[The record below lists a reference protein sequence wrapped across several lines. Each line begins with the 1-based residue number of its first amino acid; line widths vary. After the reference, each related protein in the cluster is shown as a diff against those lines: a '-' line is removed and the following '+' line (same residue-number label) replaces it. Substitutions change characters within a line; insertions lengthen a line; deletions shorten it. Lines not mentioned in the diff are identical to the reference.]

1 MLAHHPL
8 DISDL
13 DAERDDCRLVERA
26 VAGSREALRELVS
39 RHQTFIFNVALK
51 MYGSHADAEDLTQEV
66 LVKVIT
72 ALRTFRQQSAFR
84 TWLYR
89 IAVNH
94 FLRARRRGM
103 EVLVDDFATY
113 FDQIAAVPD
122 TESEDIADGAPELA
136 AGTVEELRIRCTT
149 GMLMCLTREQR
160 LTFILGDIF
169 GVEHR
174 LGGELLAI
182 SPANF
187 RVRLARA
194 RGELRNWMQ
203 LRCGLVNEANPCRC
217 PKKARGYVQRGVVD
231 PENLVFNTDYV
242 VRIEAVARRGAG
254 QAMDRVDDLYQQV
267 FLDHPYQLSKA
278 RIVEEILNDHTV
290 RTFFD
295 LEGS

>member
-1 MLAHHPL
+1 MLDHHPL
-8 DISDL
+8 ASSGPHVDR
-13 DAERDDCRLVERA
+13 EDCALVERA
-26 VAGSREALRELVS
+26 VAGSREALRELVA

-51 MYGSHADAEDLTQEV
+51 MYGSRSDAEDLTQEV

-72 ALRTFRQQSAFR
+72 ALRTFRGECAFR

-89 IAVNH
+89 ITVNH
-94 FLRARRRGM
+94 FLKAGRRGM

-122 TESEDIADGAPELA
+122 AAAEDSDGGALA
-136 AGTVEELRIRCTT
+136 AGVVEELRIRCTT

-169 GVEHR
+169 GVDHR
-174 LGGELLAI
+174 LGAEVLDI
-182 SPANF
+182 SPGNF

-194 RGELRNWMQ
+194 RGDLHNWMHR
-203 LRCGLVNEANPCRC
+203 RCGLVNEANPCRC

-231 PENLVFNTDYV
+231 PDHLVFNTDHL
-242 VRIEAVARRGAG
+242 VRIEAVARRGARS
-254 QAMDRVDDLYQQV
+254 AMDRVDDLHRQV

-278 RIVEEILNDHTV
+278 RIVEEILNDDMV

-295 LEGS
+295 LDAG

>member
-1 MLAHHPL
+1 MLDHHPL
-8 DISDL
+8 ASSDPNV
-13 DAERDDCRLVERA
+13 DRDDCALVERA
-26 VAGSREALRELVS
+26 VAGSREALRQLVA

-51 MYGSHADAEDLTQEV
+51 MYGSRSDAEDLTQEV

-72 ALRTFRQQSAFR
+72 ALRTFRGQSAFR

-89 IAVNH
+89 ITVNH
-94 FLRARRRGM
+94 FLKANRRGM

-122 TESEDIADGAPELA
+122 AAAEDSGGGGALA
-136 AGTVEELRIRCTT
+136 AGVVEELRIRCTT

-169 GVEHR
+169 GVDHR
-174 LGGELLAI
+174 LGAELLDI

-194 RGELRNWMQ
+194 RGDLRSWMQ
-203 LRCGLVNEANPCRC
+203 RRCGLVNDANPCRC

-231 PENLVFNTDYV
+231 PDRLVFNTDYL

-254 QAMDRVDDLYQQV
+254 RAMDRVDDLHQQV

-278 RIVEEILNDHTV
+278 RIVEEILNDDTV

-295 LEGS
+295 LGGG